1 MAVSEGEQERQPRLC
16 PLRRIRF
23 VIELQRRRKSESV
36 ITTSNFAKS
45 ANPPEAVAI
54 SQGVPGWYKGRRY
67 MPLAPPRWL
76 LKEKDPELFDREYR
90 KQLASLD
97 TGQVAEELGPNA
109 VLLCWESFNV
119 RCHRRL
125 VAEWLEEK
133 LGILVPE
140 LGHERSE
147 SVPFSEQKSK
157 WDNEARPPR
166 EPTLF

>member
-1 MAVSEGEQERQPRLC
+1 M
-16 PLRRIRF
+16 
-23 VIELQRRRKSESV
+23 

-45 ANPPEAVAI
+45 GSHPDAVAI
-54 SQGVPGWYKGRRY
+54 SQGVPRFYNGRRY

-76 LKEKDPELFDREYR
+76 LKAKDPELFDREYR
-90 KQLASLD
+90 KQLEALD
-97 TGQVAEELGPNA
+97 AKQVAGDLGPDA

-133 LGILVPE
+133 LGIVVPE
-140 LGHERSE
+140 VDHERSE
-147 SVPFSEQKSK
+147 SIPFSEQPSK
-157 WDNEARPPR
+157 WGSETRPER